1 MWAAMRRCAEQGLS
15 TLNLGRTSLSN
26 EGLRRFKLGFGAVEE
41 KMRYAK
47 YDFASEQFV
56 LAVDRVHGWFNRVF
70 ASMPLPVL
78 RLAGAALYP
87 RLS

>member
-1 MWAAMRRCAEQGLS
+1 MRRCAEQGLS

-41 KMRYAK
+41 TMRYAK
-47 YDFASEQFV
+47 GDFCLGSNLSCKLLTAWMV
-56 LAVDRVHGWFNRVF
+56 GFNRVF